1 MFISHNCKDFNS
13 LEEIFNSQSF
23 GQSATGPN
31 NAIWSEARE
40 SQKYPKYPL
49 TVAQKPR
56 RHGVVVQC

>member
-49 TVAQKPR
+49 TVAS
-56 RHGVVVQC
+56 